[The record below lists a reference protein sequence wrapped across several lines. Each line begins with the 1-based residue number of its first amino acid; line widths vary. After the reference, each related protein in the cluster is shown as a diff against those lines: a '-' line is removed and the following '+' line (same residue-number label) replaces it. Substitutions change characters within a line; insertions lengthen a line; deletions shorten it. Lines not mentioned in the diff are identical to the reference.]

1 MADNIVSVD
10 LRQIEGISFA
20 AKAGTGHWV
29 AMDGPA
35 EHGGSNGA
43 SKPLE
48 LFLMG
53 LAGCSG
59 MDVVSILSR
68 MRVDLQD
75 FRMEVKAPRTEEH
88 PKVFTRVEIIY
99 HLYGDVTEAQAE
111 KAVNLSQDKFCS
123 ASAMLKPGVPIE
135 HQIVIHRKEEAL
147 LEGGTTKEL
156 A

>member
-10 LRQIEGISFA
+10 LRQIEGVSFA
-20 AKAGTGHWV
+20 AKADTGHWV

-35 EHGGSNGA
+35 EHGGSESA
-43 SKPLE
+43 STPLE

-59 MDVVSILSR
+59 LDVVSILSR
-68 MRVDLQD
+68 MRVELKD
-75 FRMEVKAPRTEEH
+75 FRMEVKAPRTDEH
-88 PKVFTRVEIIY
+88 PKVFTRIEIVY
-99 HLYGDVTEAQAE
+99 HLYGEVTEAQAE
-111 KAVNLSQDKFCS
+111 KAVKLSQDKYCS

-147 LEGGTTKEL
+147 LEGRK
-156 A
+156 ARS